1 MLSRLPAVG
10 IILLG
15 LGAGLGCGPR
25 GKPKPVAIV
34 WTEDSCAVC
43 RMAVSDH
50 KFAAELVKADGSY
63 LAFDDIGC
71 LVEHVRSRGTTEG
84 SAMYVA
90 NFFNEQWLDAE
101 TAAYLYSRELP
112 TPMSYGIAAF
122 PDPAAAKEE
131 LDNWKGQVLDWPGLL
146 KEFRP

>member
-1 MLSRLPAVG
+1 MRSLAAIA
-10 IILLG
+10 IILPGLG
-15 LGAGLGCGPR
+15 LLLGCGPR

-34 WTEDSCAVC
+34 WTEDSCAEC

-50 KFAAELVKADGSY
+50 KFAAELVKPDGSY

-71 LVEHVRSRGTTEG
+71 LVEHVRGQGAGQG
-84 SAMYVA
+84 SAMYVV
-90 NFFNEQWLDAE
+90 NFSNEEWLDAE
-101 TAAYLYSRELP
+101 TAAFLYSKELP

-131 LDNWKGQVLDWPGLL
+131 LAQWKGRVLDWPGLL
-146 KEFRP
+146 KEFQP